1 MTRHKKMRGFT
12 RRSFLQWAA
21 GLSFLCPFSGL
32 IPRAM
37 ADPLPSSGERR
48 NGSIAES
55 FNGEEL
61 TYEIGFWLFK
71 RAALGRLSFKGTG
84 EKGRYMGVL
93 ETETM
98 GILGFV
104 SRYRVDTYRSIMEEV
119 EGGGCLRS
127 LSFEEDVKIG
137 DKFRKNIHQFDY
149 ARRRWVKWKQAK
161 DGSLQK
167 TEEEIP
173 PGKVY
178 DDFLTAFYNFRYGV
192 YGSIERGNRYII
204 PTFPRKGSSSYE
216 VRVASREE
224 EEKQRRSEK
233 IKDQKD
239 FFIKFS
245 MDPEITYS
253 KKGNIEGWLSKD
265 IFPIEGT
272 LKDALLFGDVK
283 GTLIKNNKHS

>member
-1 MTRHKKMRGFT
+1 MGWM
-12 RRSFLQWAA
+12 A
-21 GLSFLCPFSGL
+21 GLSFLSPFSGL

-37 ADPLPSSGERR
+37 ADPLPSSMEKR

-55 FNGEEL
+55 FKGEEL
-61 TYEIGFWLFK
+61 TYEFGFWLFK
-71 RAALGRLSFKGTG
+71 RAALGRLSFRGTE

-192 YGSIERGNRYII
+192 YGAIERGRRYII

-216 VRVASREE
+216 VSVASREE
-224 EEKQRRSEK
+224 EERQRRSEK
-233 IKDQKD
+233 LKDQKD
-239 FFIKFS
+239 FFIRLT

-253 KKGNIEGWLSKD
+253 KKGNIEGWLSKGL
-265 IFPIEGT
+265 FPVEGT

-283 GTLIKNNKHS
+283 GTLIKNSRT